1 LLAKTFR
8 VHTGLEEE
16 LKSCVCM
23 MELIQTAKQ
32 FYTMI
37 EMFMYHPSYK
47 LNLELY
53 IPSELRDL

>member
-1 LLAKTFR
+1 LQ
-8 VHTGLEEE
+8 EE